1 MIESNAMMYDLEN
14 KELDK
19 IYVRSSDK
27 GSVLHIMFKVRNS
40 HGYDQMGLHVQF
52 NAIKE
57 SVNGVI
63 LNG

>member
-1 MIESNAMMYDLEN
+1 MTAIMFDLEN

-19 IYVRSSDK
+19 IYIKGSDK
-27 GSVLHIMFKVRNS
+27 GSVLHILFKVRNS
-40 HGYDQMGLHVQF
+40 AGYDQMGLHVQF